1 MGNARHKSANP
12 RPMGGVRIHLPTRN
26 LALVVRYLD
35 SLGAVHGRVFGKCT
49 FQTLPHGT
57 AGALTKQ
64 PLLL

>member
-1 MGNARHKSANP
+1 MGSGLIFQRE
-12 RPMGGVRIHLPTRN
+12 
-26 LALVVRYLD
+26 VVRYLN
-35 SLGAVHGRVFGKCT
+35 SLGAVHGRVSGKCT